1 MQDRFRFTG
10 WMIAVVGTVFQFLG
24 SGSYAQT
31 PAPTQPHKYFG
42 MRGTVELGG
51 SVSFAS
57 MQNVVKGT
65 TGNWVYDLSAV
76 PYAGYFILD
85 GVELGINPAG
95 LSYQKGTGDSS
106 SVQLRMLFAPS
117 YNFHTSTMVTPFVEG
132 LAGLS
137 THSLSISGKTNT
149 ISGFTWGGRVGI
161 KSAVTDKG
169 LLVIGVQ
176 YLQITLNPSGST
188 SRNGFNEFSID
199 AGWTVWL

>member
-1 MQDRFRFTG
+1 
-10 WMIAVVGTVFQFLG
+10 
-24 SGSYAQT
+24 
-31 PAPTQPHKYFG
+31 
-42 MRGTVELGG
+42 
-51 SVSFAS
+51 
-57 MQNVVKGT
+57 
-65 TGNWVYDLSAV
+65 
-76 PYAGYFILD
+76 
-85 GVELGINPAG
+85 
-95 LSYQKGTGDSS
+95 
-106 SVQLRMLFAPS
+106 
-117 YNFHTSTMVTPFVEG
+117 MVTPFVEG